1 MGIGF
6 CCPFRFHYA
15 MVVDDDDDD
24 DDDDEVHELQTDS
37 LDDLPAVMTMMDV
50 PVIALTHGSHTFPPC
65 RVMSRVSYCRIG
77 LWTR

>member
-1 MGIGF
+1 MGAGF

-24 DDDDEVHELQTDS
+24 DEVHELHTDS
-37 LDDLPAVMTMMDV
+37 LAALPAVMTTMDV
-50 PVIALTHGSHTFPPC
+50 PVIARTHGYHTFPRC
-65 RVMSRVSYCRIG
+65 RVVSRGGYCRIG